1 MVHNFFFGFLLQ
13 NVQGLISGLLVALSI
28 CNFGRIFCQFQL
40 YVYNEVPPFV
50 CHLMPVPPRP
60 GKTGPMSHQ
69 PTMVFSTQATKYL
82 HLYKSLL
89 FVKYFYSKLSGCVFC
104 LGGLEAWR
112 SWGHQKY
119 QMILSLRLIFDIYF
133 SYQNSISFQKELFLF
148 QPF

>member
-1 MVHNFFFGFLLQ
+1 MKRTNRVGTRNQQVSRGHEMAHNFFLGFLLQ
-13 NVQGLISGLLVALSI
+13 NVQGLISGLLDALST
-28 CNFGRIFCQFQL
+28 CNFGRIFSQFQL

-89 FVKYFYSKLSGCVFC
+89 LVKYFYSKLSGCVFC
-104 LGGLEAWR
+104 LRGGSKLGGVGGIKNIR
-112 SWGHQKY
+112 
-119 QMILSLRLIFDIYF
+119 
-133 SYQNSISFQKELFLF
+133 
-148 QPF
+148 